1 MRINDI
7 RPKKLLKMQKLA
19 IEKDLEFYRNSIDKF
34 TNRNCPG
41 CFKLCKPRDGEF
53 KNYFL
58 KEGFNYYR
66 CESCWTLFMN
76 PGPTESLIKEFYQT
90 SENYKYFAEYIY
102 PESREKRNSTI
113 HKSRA
118 QMVLE
123 SAIEFGLIH
132 DNLNLRILEIGAG
145 DGATLEKIKELMPD
159 TELTS
164 LEPNID
170 SIKSGANVNSG
181 FKIINSNFEDAIL
194 DIGKQDIILGF
205 EVLEHILNPVELF
218 AFAEKNLKSNGL
230 LILSTPNAH
239 SIEINF
245 LKENST
251 SVDLEHISILTPS
264 AIYNLANAT
273 NFVVE
278 KVSANGLLDA
288 ELILDSFK
296 LNKLN
301 SWIFNKL
308 FNIFKIQYR
317 IRSWNISSNMKI
329 VLRKTN
335 F

>member
-7 RPKKLLKMQKLA
+7 RPKKLLKMQELA

-123 SAIEFGLIH
+123 SAKEFGLIQN
-132 DNLNLRILEIGAG
+132 NLNLRILEIGAG
-145 DGATLEKIKELMPD
+145 DGATLTKIKELMPD

-181 FKIINSNFEDAIL
+181 FKIINANFENAIL

-218 AFAEKNLKSNGL
+218 TFAQTNLKSNGL

-317 IRSWNISSNMKI
+317 IRSWNISSFLSTKH
-329 VLRKTN
+329 LDL
-335 F
+335 